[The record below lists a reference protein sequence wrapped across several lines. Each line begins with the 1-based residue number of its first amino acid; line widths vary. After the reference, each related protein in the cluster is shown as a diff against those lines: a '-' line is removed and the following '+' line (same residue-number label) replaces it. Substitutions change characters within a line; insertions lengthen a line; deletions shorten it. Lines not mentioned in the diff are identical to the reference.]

1 VSAPSDQ
8 RLRWVEIDVDTLAG
22 NAHVIAT
29 LVRPARVMA
38 MVKSNGY
45 GHGMEIAARAALDG
59 GATWLGVYTP
69 GEALA
74 LREAGVTVRTLV
86 LGWTPPSWMAQ
97 LIAGD
102 VDVTI
107 LDADGVRAAA
117 AAADA
122 TGHRVRGHVKLDTG
136 LHRLGTLPETVESLV
151 AALRTAGDRIEVAGL
166 FTHFADAGADSGFT
180 VTQHA
185 RFLAAVELIKPVAPG
200 ALLHT
205 SGSAAVLAHPAMHH
219 DLVRVGI
226 AFYGYPPV
234 PGPASIR
241 PAMHVFC
248 RIAQVRTVAAG
259 ETVGYGRTWRA
270 ETPRRIA
277 TATMGYGQGLP
288 RALSNSGHLAIGGR
302 RCRIVGVVSMDQVS
316 VDVTDIDGVA
326 TGDVAMFIGER
337 DGVRIG
343 ADEVAD
349 LTGTLPHEILCG
361 VSEGIPR
368 LPGAAPAALP

>member
-1 VSAPSDQ
+1 VSAPDTDV
-8 RLRWVEIDVDTLAG
+8 LRWVEIDVDRLAR
-22 NAHVIAT
+22 NAEVIAMV
-29 LVRPARVMA
+29 VRPARVMA

-45 GHGMEIAARAALDG
+45 GHGITIAARAALDG

-69 GEALA
+69 QEALE
-74 LREAGVTVRTLV
+74 LRAAGVTEPILV
-86 LGWTPPSWMAQ
+86 LGWTPPAMQGA
-97 LIAGD
+97 LIAAD
-102 VDVTI
+102 VDISI
-107 LDADGVRAAA
+107 LDADGLRAAC

-122 TGHRVRGHVKLDTG
+122 AGRRVRGHVKIDTG

-151 AALRTAGDRIEVAGL
+151 AALREAGDRVEVAGL

-180 VTQHA
+180 ITQHT
-185 RFLAAVELIKPVAPG
+185 RFLEAVELIRPIAPD

-234 PGPASIR
+234 PGPASLR
-241 PAMHVFC
+241 LAMHVFC

-277 TATMGYGQGLP
+277 TATIGYGQGLP
-288 RALSNSGHLAIGGR
+288 RALSNCGHLAIRGR
-302 RCRIVGVVSMDQVS
+302 RCPIVGVVSMDQVS
-316 VDVTDIDGVA
+316 VDVTEVDGVA
-326 TGDVAMFIGER
+326 AGDVAMFIGDR

-349 LTGTLPHEILCG
+349 LAGTLPHEILCG
-361 VSEGIPR
+361 VAEGIPR
-368 LPGAAPAALP
+368 VPGPAPAALP

>member
-1 VSAPSDQ
+1 MTAPDTDV
-8 RLRWVEIDVDTLAG
+8 LRWVEIDVDRLAR
-22 NAHVIAT
+22 NAEVLAM

-45 GHGMEIAARAALDG
+45 GHGITIAARAALDG

-69 GEALA
+69 QEALA
-74 LREAGVTVRTLV
+74 LRAAGVTARTLV
-86 LGWTPPSWMAQ
+86 LGWTPPAMHAA
-97 LIAGD
+97 LIEAD
-102 VDVTI
+102 VDVSI
-107 LDADGVRAAA
+107 LDADGLRAASA
-117 AAADA
+117 SARVA
-122 TGHRVRGHVKLDTG
+122 GRRVRGHVKIDTG

-151 AALRTAGDRIEVAGL
+151 AALRETRDRVEVAGL
-166 FTHFADAGADSGFT
+166 FTHFADAGANSGFT
-180 VTQHA
+180 VTQHT
-185 RFLAAVELIKPVAPG
+185 RFLEAVDMIRPVAPD

-234 PGPASIR
+234 PGPASLR
-241 PAMHVFC
+241 LAMHVFG
-248 RIAQVRTVAAG
+248 RVAQVRSVAAG

-270 ETPRRIA
+270 ETSRRIA
-277 TATMGYGQGLP
+277 TVTIGYGQGLP
-288 RALSNSGHLAIGGR
+288 RALSNCGHLAIRGR
-302 RCRIVGVVSMDQVS
+302 RCPIVGIVSMDQVS
-316 VDVTDIDGVA
+316 VDVTDIDGVTA
-326 TGDVAMFIGER
+326 GDVAMFIGER

-361 VSEGIPR
+361 VAEGIPR
-368 LPGAAPAALP
+368 LPGPAPAALP